1 MSEFTP
7 EPARIPE
14 PPRKRGSGVAIAV
27 IIALTVVTLA
37 CIAASMMIVYFFL
50 QNPPW

>member
-14 PPRKRGSGVAIAV
+14 PPRKRSSGLAIAV

-37 CIAASMMIVYFFL
+37 CIAASTLVVYLFL
-50 QNPPW
+50 LNPPW